1 MRFSIT
7 DEPIESRAL
16 ENEVRGDG
24 DGAIVTF
31 SGVVRDHCGDVAT
44 DHLVYEA
51 YPEMAERK
59 MAEIGEDVQKRWPI
73 GGLVIVHRVG
83 RVEIGE
89 VSGVIAVSSPHRAE
103 AFEACRFAID
113 RLKETVPI
121 WKKEVGPDGQFWTE
135 VPAASVTAD

>member
-1 MRFSIT
+1 
-7 DEPIESRAL
+7 
-16 ENEVRGDG
+16 
-24 DGAIVTF
+24 
-31 SGVVRDHCGDVAT
+31 
-44 DHLVYEA
+44 
-51 YPEMAERK
+51 

-73 GGLVIVHRVG
+73 GDLVIVHRVG

-89 VSGVIAVSSPHRAE
+89 VSVVIAVSSPHRAE